1 MPLES
6 VLTSP
11 GNNLTP
17 LHAPLTSSGYLIG
30 CFTQQTS
37 PDQYPLKEE
46 VTPLCKLVDSVRVDL
61 LQTSMIVNFIQDYFK
76 KMK

>member
-6 VLTSP
+6 FLTSP

-17 LHAPLTSSGYLIG
+17 LQAPLTSSGYPIG

-37 PDQYPLKEE
+37 PDQYPLKEV
-46 VTPLCKLVDSVRVDL
+46 VTALSELVDSVRVDL
-61 LQTSMIVNFIQDYFK
+61 LQTFMIVNFIEDYF
-76 KMK
+76 